1 MNDAKLTALAERVAN
16 LNPAAGE
23 IGAGMLAQ
31 LVDQAQDALKPVE
44 GGDTLQQI
52 RERWASRK
60 WPTIGYFVHGQAY
73 EDIQTLLR
81 MIAYYKNL
89 AHVTV
94 GKPKDESPTDAAYQQ
109 GATHCL
115 TGLRAVAVNLTRYNA
130 DPHTANMYDD
140 ERGEWLKRSDVLELL
155 GVDRAYYQ
163 GKVTFGHRCD
173 TSPVGHC
180 EYEDDDVC
188 QDRCIHCGDPY
199 ERK

>member
-1 MNDAKLTALAERVAN
+1 MNLDKLTSLAERVAN

-31 LVDQAQDALKPVE
+31 LVSEAQDALKPIE

-60 WPTIGYFVHGQAY
+60 WPQIGYFVHGQAY
-73 EDIQTLLR
+73 QDIHALLR
-81 MIAYYKNL
+81 MVRYYKYL
-89 AHVTV
+89 AHVTS
-94 GKPKDESPTDAAYQQ
+94 GKLALPIDKHY
-109 GATHCL
+109 
-115 TGLRAVAVNLTRYNA
+115 
-130 DPHTANMYDD
+130 
-140 ERGEWLKRSDVLELL
+140 K
-155 GVDRAYYQ
+155 

-180 EYEDDDVC
+180 EYADDDVC
-188 QDRCIHCGDPY
+188 QDRCVHCGDPY